1 MEDRIKTMKSKSFS
15 MRLKKSGSILEST
28 KPVRLNETGDKIIIG
43 TRSGL
48 FGDKLTSKA
57 GFYL

>member
-1 MEDRIKTMKSKSFS
+1 MKSKPFL

-28 KPVRLNETGDKIIIG
+28 KPVRLSETEDKIIIG

-48 FGDKLTSKA
+48 FGDKTTSKN
-57 GFYL
+57 

>member
-1 MEDRIKTMKSKSFS
+1 MEDRVKTMKSKTFS

-28 KPVRLNETGDKIIIG
+28 KPVRLSESEDKIVIG

-48 FGDKLTSKA
+48 FGDKTCSKIM
-57 GFYL
+57 